1 LNQIWS
7 GQLQKISK
15 PRHYLDCGGAGPL
28 GWDLPASIGTK
39 VARPEKQVI
48 TVVGDFGFQFCMDAL
63 PVAVMYKVPFL
74 IVVLNNGYMGLIRQ
88 AEKYVYDMEYEV
100 QICYDCYQECTYEEM
115 PKRAEGATGT
125 AVAGLEP
132 GEVAYI
138 PENEGRG
145 FDFVKFAEAC
155 GAAGERVIDPKEIS
169 AAFKR
174 GVESGIPYVIDI
186 ILEKDTDCSMG
197 VSIDAIR
204 EFQ

>member
-1 LNQIWS
+1 
-7 GQLQKISK
+7 
-15 PRHYLDCGGAGPL
+15 
-28 GWDLPASIGTK
+28 
-39 VARPEKQVI
+39 
-48 TVVGDFGFQFCMDAL
+48 
-63 PVAVMYKVPFL
+63 
-74 IVVLNNGYMGLIRQ
+74 
-88 AEKYVYDMEYEV
+88 MEYEV